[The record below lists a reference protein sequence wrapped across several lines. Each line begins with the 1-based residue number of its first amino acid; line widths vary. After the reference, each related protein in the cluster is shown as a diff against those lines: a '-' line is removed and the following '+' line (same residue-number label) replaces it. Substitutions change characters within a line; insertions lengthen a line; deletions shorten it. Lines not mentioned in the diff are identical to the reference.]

1 MPDKRP
7 LAHIILRYHLWA
19 GALTLGVMMLLLL
32 AMMDDIAQR
41 LACYDLAVELRAT
54 SIISTSATPLTHHN
68 TRHLRMHPQQIALNA
83 QGVWSQPEL
92 TIAPDGRPYSRM
104 IARGVWTEAANVRAA
119 GELHSTGHLPW
130 VVGQVVWSARYITMP
145 DGTPRILVA
154 WEQLSA
160 IRMAT
165 ALTYGAVIL
174 ATLFAFIISMLL
186 ALRISRYTTSVVRR
200 VAQSGREMAAGN
212 YQINLPAQPVQ
223 ELDELSSV
231 ITDLAHDLDQTTVD
245 LRQEHQRLTQL
256 EVLQRQFVAD
266 ASHELRSPLAAMSMT
281 LAAWDDGLLSQ
292 AEQPEA
298 LTRMRREAKRLGALV
313 TQLLDLSR
321 IESGREQLA
330 LAPVDAAAVITD
342 VAQSF
347 SSLPGATISSSL
359 STTPIVVAA
368 DYNALYR
375 ILHNLIGNARRFTDP
390 SGAIQLFATPEDQA
404 VRFSVRD
411 SGCGIPAEELPHIW
425 DRFSRSERVRASGEV
440 GSGLGLAIVK
450 ALVDAMGG
458 QVQAES
464 SVGIGTTISFT
475 LPRAAKTDLCQP

>member
-1 MPDKRP
+1 MPGKRP
-7 LAHIILRYHLWA
+7 LSHIILRYHLWA

-54 SIISTSATPLTHHN
+54 SSYSTSATPLTHHS
-68 TRHLRMHPQQIALNA
+68 TRHLRIHPQQIALNA
-83 QGVWSQPEL
+83 QGDWSQPEL
-92 TIAPDGRPYSRM
+92 TTAPNGRPHTRLIVHS
-104 IARGVWTEAANVRAA
+104 WSEADNVRAA
-119 GELHSTGHLPW
+119 GELHGTGHLPW
-130 VVGQVVWSARYITMP
+130 VGGQVVWSARSIVTP
-145 DGTPRILVA
+145 DGPRILVA

-212 YQINLPAQPVQ
+212 YQIHLPAQPVQ

-245 LRQEHQRLTQL
+245 LRHEHQRLTRL

-281 LAAWDDGLLSQ
+281 LAAWDDGLLSET
-292 AEQPEA
+292 EQPEA
-298 LTRMRREAKRLGALV
+298 LARLRREAKRLGALV

-321 IESGREQLA
+321 IESGREHLSP
-330 LAPVDAAAVITD
+330 APVDASAVITE
-342 VAQSF
+342 VAEDF
-347 SSLPGATISSSL
+347 SSLPGATISVSL
-359 STTPIVVAA
+359 PDEPVTVSA
-368 DYNALYR
+368 DFNALYR

-390 SGAIQLFATPEDQA
+390 SGSIHLLVVIEDSM
-404 VRFSVRD
+404 VRFSVND
-411 SGCGIPAEELPHIW
+411 SGCGIPAEELPFIW
-425 DRFSRSERVRASGEV
+425 DRFARSERVRASGEI

-450 ALVDAMGG
+450 ALVDAMDG
-458 QVQAES
+458 QVHAES
-464 SVGIGTTISFT
+464 TVGIGTTISFT
-475 LPRAAKTDLCQP
+475 LPLSTETELCQA